1 MNHVA
6 EHTFKKN
13 GWLGAEKHHGS
24 SQFSFIAF
32 ETELQ
37 CHGVVYLSTKTP
49 WFLVGFATFWM
60 AFRHL
65 YDSFFP
71 HEMKQRGLTA
81 WLASL
86 SGSALSLSLFLSFFV
101 DVLHCLLRYQKFY
114 KNTQPKFRRNAHTNQ
129 SSLLFSCLE
138 QSLHHCWSP
147 FFLNKGVIFF
157 QHPRAVIKT
166 LLWIFPTTHWNGD
179 NTNVITLLLLPSL
192 LFSF

>member
-6 EHTFKKN
+6 EHTSETN
-13 GWLGAEKHHGS
+13 GRLGAEKHHGS

-37 CHGVVYLSTKTP
+37 FWSCTIYLSTKTP

-86 SGSALSLSLFLSFFV
+86 SGSALSLSLVFCWCIVCF
-101 DVLHCLLRYQKFY
+101 DI
-114 KNTQPKFRRNAHTNQ
+114 KNSTKTSNPNSEETYTRINPPYF
-129 SSLLFSCLE
+129 FSCLE

-147 FFLNKGVIFF
+147 FFLNKGSFF
-157 QHPRAVIKT
+157 SNIREQWSKPCCE
-166 LLWIFPTTHWNGD
+166 WNY
-179 NTNVITLLLLPSL
+179 
-192 LFSF
+192 